1 MTKTELKDLG
11 LDGVERLPASELA
24 RLVLVELKSDLAQN
38 KTNFR
43 PLTAF
48 INDFAFRLGMR
59 VTLDPNNPQ
68 PDKRIQSTLRPLI
81 VEAINSLQA
90 DKLLAVDYAES
101 SLGITRSGKESLRL
115 DGCQD

>member
-24 RLVLVELKSDLAQN
+24 RRVLVELQSVLAQN
-38 KTNFR
+38 KTHFR
-43 PLTAF
+43 PLTTF
-48 INDFAFRLGMR
+48 INDFANRLGMR
-59 VTLDPNNPQ
+59 VAPE
-68 PDKRIQSTLRPLI
+68 PDKKIQSTLRPLI

-90 DKLLAVDYAES
+90 DKLLAVDYDRS
-101 SLGITRSGKESLRL
+101 SLGITRSGEESLRL

>member
-11 LDGVERLPASELA
+11 LDGVKSLPASELA
-24 RLVLVELKSDLAQN
+24 RRVLVELQSVLAQN
-38 KTNFR
+38 NTHCR
-43 PLTAF
+43 PLTTF
-48 INDFAFRLGMR
+48 INDFAIRLGMM
-59 VTLDPNNPQ
+59 VIPE
-68 PDKRIQSTLRPLI
+68 PDKRIKSTLRPLI

-101 SLGITRSGKESLRL
+101 SIEITRSGKECLRL

>member
-24 RLVLVELKSDLAQN
+24 RRVLVVLQSVLAQDKN
-38 KTNFR
+38 NFY
-43 PLTAF
+43 PLTRF
-48 INDFAFRLGMR
+48 INDFASRLGMR
-59 VTLDPNNPQ
+59 LAPE
-68 PDKRIQSTLRPLI
+68 PDKRIKDILRPLI

>member
-24 RLVLVELKSDLAQN
+24 RLALVELKSVLAQN
-38 KTNFR
+38 KTHFY
-43 PLTAF
+43 PLTRF
-48 INDFAFRLGMR
+48 INDFAFRIGLE
-59 VTLDPNNPQ
+59 LSPS

-90 DKLLAVDYAES
+90 DKLLAVDYDTS
-101 SLGITRSGKESLRL
+101 SLRITRSGEESLRL
-115 DGCQD
+115 DERQD